1 VTFPRLTVEDAQ
13 RCGMGRG
20 ADCCA
25 YLVVAGAEGFKCGR
39 VEGPLAAILIERAL
53 AGTMGARRL
62 PTAAYPACQ
71 LVDDAVPADVVAAAR
86 EAFTDPRVR
95 GE

>member
-39 VEGPLAAILIERAL
+39 VEGPLAAILMGRAR

-71 LVDDAVPADVVAAAR
+71 LVDPVPGDVVAAAR
-86 EAFTDPRVR
+86 EAFTDPRVE